1 MSEIK
6 NIMSLKMTQVYT
18 KSKYEK
24 YFITQNIQTFVITEC
39 IFNVR
44 VHSATMLTKYLSS
57 PIRTYTELTK
67 SK

>member
-1 MSEIK
+1 
-6 NIMSLKMTQVYT
+6 MTQAYT
-18 KSKYEK
+18 KSKYEI
-24 YFITQNIQTFVITEC
+24 YFITQNIQTFVIIEC

-44 VHSATMLTKYLSS
+44 VHSATMLTKYLSN